1 MADGKVVYQI
11 VGDSKGLPGD
21 MAKAEGV
28 IRTSVGSWDSIVS
41 DAVAGIGAAFAAA
54 VAAGGAA
61 LAALGKQGIEYNA
74 EMEKYRTGF
83 TTLLG
88 DAQKAADLMEQIK
101 SDAAVTPFDVAGL
114 TQAVQLLVSADIN
127 AADAR
132 TTILALGDAIAATG
146 GGDDELARMAQN
158 LQQVSN
164 TGKATAVDVKQ
175 FAMAGINIYKVL
187 ADYLG
192 VTAKEAAEMD
202 VTFEMLQG
210 ALVAAASEGGRYF
223 GAMADQSETFNGA
236 VSNLGDSFGQFSGRV
251 TEGLSRAAV
260 GLVTTLSDM
269 LNSMSPFEEA
279 ITAVFDAIADG
290 VTQRLPLIQSAF
302 ETLGTAVGQII
313 PKFSEIKGM
322 LPTIAESLAAIVPDS
337 ETLSGVIPVLSE
349 AVGALIEPLTKMT
362 LSALPSLKSSLS
374 ELVGTLS
381 QTALELLP
389 VIAGFVGSLLAS
401 LGEIG
406 LAILPPI
413 LSVMN
418 SLVKPL
424 GEMSRDILPELANVV
439 GGIAPLLEALFM
451 YAVEPIGAAV
461 GKMFPLLSEIAK
473 IILVKVADLLER
485 IKPMIEQL
493 TEKIGPLISITG
505 DFIAKT
511 LELITMALEPVA
523 DLLVQVVIVAFEEL
537 FNVLNP
543 ILELLYKIASAIYDG
558 VVAAVTDFLY
568 VVQELAKFLKQVFMG
583 DVKGAFETLDSL
595 IGNVV
600 SRTIGRFESFID
612 TLKGIG
618 SRIKDALSGVGDAVK
633 GALSTI
639 DELVSGAQSLGDVV
653 GDMVSGVTDF
663 IFGDDSDGSTGGT
676 SSGGSYTASAT
687 STTSSGV
694 TVGGGGGSFAATIN
708 ITTNLDGRTVAENT
722 MTYLDD
728 TASTTVGGN

>member
-28 IRTSVGSWDSIVS
+28 IRSSVGSWDGIVS

-251 TEGLSRAAV
+251 TEGLSKAAV

-290 VTQRLPLIQSAF
+290 VTQRLPLIQGAF
-302 ETLGTAVGQII
+302 ETLGTAAGQIL
-313 PKFSEIKGM
+313 PKISEM
-322 LPTIAESLAAIVPDS
+322 REYLPDISDAMTLIAPAA
-337 ETLSGVIPVLSE
+337 EQLKNVIPVLSE
-349 AVGALIEPLTKMT
+349 SVNALLTPLKGISTE
-362 LSALPSLKSSLS
+362 ALPAAREEFTNLLTVLS
-374 ELVGTLS
+374 EL
-381 QTALELLP
+381 TADIMP
-389 VIAGFVGSLLAS
+389 VLAGFVGELLAS
-401 LGEIG
+401 VMQLGIN
-406 LAILPPI
+406 ILPTVLGTVSTL
-413 LSVMN
+413 LS
-418 SLVKPL
+418 PL
-424 GEMSRDILPELANVV
+424 GEMVRDILPALSAVIDAILPV
-439 GGIAPLLEALFM
+439 LEKIFTN
-451 YAVEPIGAAV
+451 AVEPIAKAIS
-461 GKMFPLLSEIAK
+461 KIFPMLSEIAK
-473 IILVKVADLLER
+473 ILLGKIADLIER
-485 IKPMIEQL
+485 LRPGIEQL
-493 TEKIGPLISITG
+493 TEKLAPLIEKTG
-505 DFIAKT
+505 DFITKI
-511 LELITMALEPVA
+511 LELIKTALEPVA
-523 DLLVQVVIVAFEEL
+523 DMIETVVVWAFEDL
-537 FNVLNP
+537 MKVLDP
-543 ILELLYKIASAIYDG
+543 LLELLTNIASAIYDQII
-558 VVAAVTDFLY
+558 AAVDDFLTA
-568 VVQELAKFLKQVFMG
+568 VTTLATFLKQVFTG
-583 DVKGAFETLDSL
+583 DVKGAFETIDGAVGGILEKIKTKLKDF
-595 IGNVV
+595 V
-600 SRTIGRFESFID
+600 TFI
-612 TLKGIG
+612 KGIVDG
-618 SRIKDALSGVGDAVK
+618 IKTALSGIGDAVT
-633 GALSTI
+633 GAIDTAKQLISGEKTI
-639 DELVSGAQSLGDVV
+639 GEVV
-653 GDMVSGVTDF
+653 GGVFDSVNDML
-663 IFGDDSDGSTGGT
+663 FGDDTEESSGIA
-676 SSGGSYTASAT
+676 SGGSYTASAT

-694 TVGGGGGSFAATIN
+694 TVGGGGGKFSSTTIN
-708 ITTNLDGRTVAENT
+708 TTVELDGRAVGQST

-728 TASTTVGGN
+728 TASTTVRG